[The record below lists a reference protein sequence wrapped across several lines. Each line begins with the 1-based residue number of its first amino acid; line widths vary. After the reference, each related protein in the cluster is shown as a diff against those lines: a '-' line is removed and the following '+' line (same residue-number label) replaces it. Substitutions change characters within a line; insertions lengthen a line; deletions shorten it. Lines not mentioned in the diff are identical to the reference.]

1 MKQQNLTI
9 RRAVQAD
16 IPRLNELLRQVLE
29 LHHQGRPDLFLTGR
43 KKFTDPQLQAILADQ
58 NQPVLVAADAQG
70 QEIGYAFCQLQQR
83 VGHNILTDI
92 KTLYLEDLCVDERA
106 RAQGVGQQLFDAV
119 TALAREKGC
128 YNLALNVWACNE
140 GALAFYEKNG
150 MKPQKI
156 GLEKIL

>member
-70 QEIGYAFCQLQQR
+70 QVIG
-83 VGHNILTDI
+83 
-92 KTLYLEDLCVDERA
+92 
-106 RAQGVGQQLFDAV
+106 
-119 TALAREKGC
+119 
-128 YNLALNVWACNE
+128 
-140 GALAFYEKNG
+140 
-150 MKPQKI
+150 
-156 GLEKIL
+156 